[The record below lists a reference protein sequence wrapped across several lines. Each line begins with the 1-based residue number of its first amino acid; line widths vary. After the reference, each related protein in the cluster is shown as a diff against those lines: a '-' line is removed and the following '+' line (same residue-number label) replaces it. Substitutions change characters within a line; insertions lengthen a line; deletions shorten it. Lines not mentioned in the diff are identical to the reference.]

1 MWDQG
6 NQGGNTRGLSD
17 DWGGESSFQSARK
30 IGHGTHAEGR
40 RFEKEQVLMCHLRRG
55 PNLPSVF
62 QEIKAA
68 LCKNTETDG
77 SH

>member
-17 DWGGESSFQSARK
+17 AGGGGG